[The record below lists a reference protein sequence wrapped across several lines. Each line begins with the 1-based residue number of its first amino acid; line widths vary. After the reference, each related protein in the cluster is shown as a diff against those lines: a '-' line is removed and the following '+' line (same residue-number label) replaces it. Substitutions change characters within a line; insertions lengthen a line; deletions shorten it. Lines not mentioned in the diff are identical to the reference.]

1 MIYNPSKS
9 LRNRS
14 MVLRQH
20 TSKGHD
26 LAEAVTWRG
35 ATHKSLL
42 KSLLQEMWLA
52 DSLPVMPWNT
62 PQKPSSGYSAP
73 VPEHWGTV
81 HSPTRAIS
89 VGSLSCRTLYQGD
102 WSTLRSTRKPF
113 LSTSSFSLFCSQKRL
128 PTWRPPLSLLHFPQQ
143 LFFFFCTSYS
153 ILVSTS
159 QRT

>member
-73 VPEHWGTV
+73 VPEHWGTINSGQSFLSDSLSRWLV
-81 HSPTRAIS
+81 HSQIYTEALSIQFFLFSFLLSEKAPNLKAPFIFT
-89 VGSLSCRTLYQGD
+89 SLS
-102 WSTLRSTRKPF
+102 
-113 LSTSSFSLFCSQKRL
+113 
-128 PTWRPPLSLLHFPQQ
+128 PTT
-143 LFFFFCTSYS
+143 FFFCTSYS